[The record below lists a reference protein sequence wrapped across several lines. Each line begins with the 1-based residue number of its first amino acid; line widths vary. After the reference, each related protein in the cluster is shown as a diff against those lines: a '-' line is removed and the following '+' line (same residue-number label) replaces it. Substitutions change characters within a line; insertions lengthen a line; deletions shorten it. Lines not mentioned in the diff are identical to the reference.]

1 MIADRDRRFYER
13 MERDRL
19 RKAQLAKDE
28 ASGVVADGDA
38 VRAKLIERM
47 HAGEM
52 TLEQAQAELKRI
64 QREAKK
70 TGRPVRADYFKR

>member
-1 MIADRDRRFYER
+1 MTGSRHQRYYDR

-19 RKAQLAKDE
+19 RKIQLAADE

-38 VRAKLIERM
+38 VRTKLIERM
-47 HAGEM
+47 NAGELS
-52 TLEQAQAELKRI
+52 LEQVQAELKRI